1 MPPVTACT
9 DLKPGNY
16 QLWEP
21 RTCTRIGRPMA
32 SGADRPTFSPDGSVL
47 VVREPFSE
55 TPTLWNARTGTRID
69 EGTITGSSHFT
80 RDDKILVTVNGMH
93 VWLFDTTRGK
103 VLDGPLP
110 GYSPMP
116 VAPVDSSRAY
126 LIRWSRP
133 SGSLAVRW
141 LWGDQ
146 RTFTF
151 PGVLAQDISGG
162 VPAVVLGNGQIRLWS
177 LDDGSPL
184 GSVDT
189 GHPLSRGTSVE
200 LSSHGR
206 SLRLEDT
213 GGRGIEYWDI
223 GRRVRVSFVETM
235 GNVETRFMPGTR
247 TAVVA
252 ELSRD
257 GRRISSLI
265 DLDTGETKPVTIPD
279 GWTNNRCNQLACRS
293 ADRRT
298 IEVWE
303 ARGCLAL
310 IGRIPTWPRCTRPA
324 TAEQWTPYC
333 DPVRTKPG
341 ADRDH
346 SFRCSCG
353 H

>member
-1 MPPVTACT
+1 
-9 DLKPGNY
+9 
-16 QLWEP
+16 
-21 RTCTRIGRPMA
+21 MA
-32 SGADRPTFSPDGSVL
+32 SGADRPTFSPDGGVL

-80 RDDKILVTVNGMH
+80 RDDKILVTVNGTH

-116 VAPVDSSRAY
+116 VAPADSSRAY

-133 SGSLAVRW
+133 SGSLAVRR

-213 GGRGIEYWDI
+213 GGRGIVYWDI

-252 ELSRD
+252 ELLRD

-298 IEVWE
+298 IEVWD
-303 ARGCLAL
+303 LATGRRITLTGHTHGIYNLAHGPDDRMLASQSSAGIIRLWQPRAERPNAIPAAWLL
-310 IGRIPTWPRCTRPA
+310 IGDQQACIYVAA
-324 TAEQWTPYC
+324 TL
-333 DPVRTKPG
+333 
-341 ADRDH
+341 
-346 SFRCSCG
+346 
-353 H
+353 